1 MSHAKVIL
9 NVMHLTTQQAA
20 SEQNLNVCIWGDGS
34 AKKKQTSCILLENS
48 GRENKKV
55 GIGQIGTGQ
64 TYKRL

>member
-34 AKKKQTSCILLENS
+34 AKKK
-48 GRENKKV
+48 NKQVAYCWRIVAEK
-55 GIGQIGTGQ
+55 I
-64 TYKRL
+64 KKWA